1 MDAHQW
7 LDKVNLKAASVMEV
21 PESFSSRVYN
31 VKLET
36 GEKVYLK
43 IPRSIQKFRLEK
55 EILERFKGHLPVP
68 EIVASH
74 EDGFL
79 VLESL
84 DGVPATGVVSEK
96 LAWEIG
102 ELLARLHAI
111 PVDPED
117 YGGAVRDE
125 FSRWSEFLPA
135 QFYSFAEDAK
145 KVLEPELFDQA
156 LVRFEEMRKELPPPD
171 GPSFIHM
178 DFRPGN
184 ILVRDDHV
192 AGLIDF
198 ESVRIGSTELDFTKI
213 ERDVCQRFPGTRQA
227 FEDGYRSVRPLIDL
241 DRVLPFYRM
250 TDAFNSTGWS
260 QRMGLEKNRGFFERN
275 VKILKESLA

>member
-1 MDAHQW
+1 MNAHQW
-7 LDKVNLKAASVMEV
+7 LDKVNLKAASVREV

-36 GEKVYLK
+36 GDTVFLK
-43 IPRSIQKFRLEK
+43 IPRSIKKFRLEK

-84 DGVPATGVVSEK
+84 DGDPATGVVSEK

-102 ELLARLHAI
+102 KLLARLHAI
-111 PVDPED
+111 RVGPED

-125 FSRWSEFLPA
+125 FSRWTEFLPA

-145 KVLEPELFDQA
+145 KVLDAELFERA
-156 LVRFEEMRKELPPPD
+156 LVQFEEMRKELPPPD

-192 AGLIDF
+192 TGIIDF

-213 ERDVCQRFPGTRQA
+213 ERDVCQRFPGTREA

-260 QRMGLEKNRGFFERN
+260 QRMGLEKNRDFFERN

>member
-1 MDAHQW
+1 MNAHQW
-7 LDKVNLKAASVMEV
+7 LDKVNLKAASVKEV
-21 PESFSSRVYN
+21 PESFSSTVYN
-31 VKLET
+31 VKLVT
-36 GEKVYLK
+36 GETVFLK
-43 IPRSIQKFRLEK
+43 IPRSVQKLSLER
-55 EILERFKGHLPVP
+55 EMLERFKGHLPVP
-68 EIVASH
+68 EVVAFH

-79 VLESL
+79 VLEAL
-84 DGVPATGVVSEK
+84 DGVPATGMVSEK
-96 LAWEIG
+96 LAWKIG
-102 ELLARLHAI
+102 ELLARLHTI
-111 PVDPED
+111 RVGPED

-125 FSRWSEFLPA
+125 FSRWTEFLPA

-145 KVLEPELFDQA
+145 KVLDPELFDLA

-192 AGLIDF
+192 TGLIDF

-213 ERDVCQRFPGTRQA
+213 ERDVCQRFPGTREA

-250 TDAFNSTGWS
+250 TDAFNSTGWC
-260 QRMGLEKNRGFFERN
+260 QRMGLEKNRDFFERN
-275 VKILKESLA
+275 VKILKEGLA

>member
-1 MDAHQW
+1 MNAQQW
-7 LDKVNLKAASVMEV
+7 LDKVNLKAASVKEV
-21 PESFSSRVYN
+21 PESFSSTVYN
-31 VKLET
+31 VNLVT
-36 GEKVYLK
+36 GETVFLK
-43 IPRSIQKFRLEK
+43 IPRSVQKFRLEK
-55 EILERFKGHLPVP
+55 EMLERFKGHLPVP
-68 EIVASH
+68 EIVACH
-74 EDGFL
+74 EDGVL
-79 VLESL
+79 VLEAL
-84 DGVPATGVVSEK
+84 EGAPATGVVSEK

-111 PVDPED
+111 PVDPEA

-145 KVLEPELFDQA
+145 KVLEPELFERS
-156 LVRFEEMRKELPPPD
+156 LRRFEDLKKELPPPD

-192 AGLIDF
+192 TGIIDF

-227 FEDGYRSVRPLIDL
+227 FEDGYRSVRTLIDL

-250 TDAFNSTGWS
+250 TDAFNSIGWS
-260 QRMGLEKNRGFFERN
+260 QRMGLEKNRDFFDRN
-275 VKILKESLA
+275 VKILKECLA

>member
-1 MDAHQW
+1 MNAQQW
-7 LDKVNLKAASVMEV
+7 LDKVNLKASSVKEV
-21 PESFSSRVYN
+21 PESFSSTVYN
-31 VKLET
+31 VNLVT
-36 GEKVYLK
+36 GETVFLK
-43 IPRSIQKFRLEK
+43 IPRSVQKFRLEK
-55 EILERFKGHLPVP
+55 EMLERFKGHLPVP
-68 EIVASH
+68 EIVACH
-74 EDGFL
+74 EDGVL
-79 VLESL
+79 VLEAL
-84 DGVPATGVVSEK
+84 EGAPATGVVSEK

-145 KVLEPELFDQA
+145 KVLEPELFERS
-156 LVRFEEMRKELPPPD
+156 LRRFEELRRDLPPPD

-192 AGLIDF
+192 TGIIDF

-213 ERDVCQRFPGTRQA
+213 ERDVCQRFPGTREA
-227 FEDGYRSVRPLIDL
+227 FEEGYRSVRPLIDL

-250 TDAFNSTGWS
+250 TDAFNSIGWS
-260 QRMGLEKNRGFFERN
+260 QRMGLEKNRDFFERN
-275 VKILKESLA
+275 VKILKECLA

>member
-1 MDAHQW
+1 MNAHQW
-7 LDKVNLKAASVMEV
+7 LDKVNLKAASVKEV
-21 PESFSSRVYN
+21 PESFSSTVYN
-31 VKLET
+31 VKLVT
-36 GEKVYLK
+36 GETVFLK

-68 EIVASH
+68 EIVAFH

-79 VLESL
+79 VLEAL
-84 DGVPATGVVSEK
+84 EGAPATGVVSEN

-102 ELLARLHAI
+102 KILARLHAI
-111 PVDPED
+111 RVGPED

-145 KVLEPELFDQA
+145 KVLDPELFDLA
-156 LVRFEEMRKELPPPD
+156 LVQFEEMRKELPPPD

-192 AGLIDF
+192 AGIIDF

-213 ERDVCQRFPGTRQA
+213 ERDVCQRFPGTREA

-260 QRMGLEKNRGFFERN
+260 QRMGLEKNRDFFERN